1 MSDTP
6 GEDVS
11 PERGPRKSAERA
23 PEKDGEKERGAVK
36 RESEEA
42 RRERQEKSNVEKS
55 KAALEQALGDGFKF
69 TSEILGHGV
78 TDSRILQLGKNN
90 SENINGKRYIAIF
103 NKENPNKFNLCEIEF
118 GTDKEMSGMTLLKQ
132 SHEIEIKDLE
142 YTQIYHDITGKPV
155 KEGAFD
161 PTKYRSFTGP
171 GETSPP
177 GPRRSADGSLPQA
190 VTNTPARA
198 ADTGAATGALES
210 RTTVQPVQPEKQ
222 PTPREAV
229 GLREKYVEKIQGELQ
244 KIATEI
250 AGTKGREIK
259 IDTAKMPYKILVDGQ
274 KTSYVIDLAITADFE
289 SPDKFATTLAIKKQ
303 GEASP
308 YRSLEDWQKTSYL
321 KEQFTLAIAE
331 VRNEKQVA
339 NLQESLQKLE
349 ASGLKIS
356 KPANIDKLAV
366 YQFEGLLETTNSLI
380 LAIQTK
386 PDAYSILATIE
397 NANTAYMALIA
408 GSDIKELTITK
419 PIPFVWDEN
428 TKTDKEAVIKTI
440 IEYKRGQLGEK
451 SAEFTK
457 FMDKTST
464 KGIESKVGEFDEK
477 QKASYLQNYKNLT
490 EKTFLLDE
498 RIDDLSEEDIE
509 EIFENIDGSIEVT
522 EILKKPPFGVDE
534 TKAGKIAAA
543 IISEGDNKEVEFEDI
558 FEIMEGFPMINK
570 KIIPLKYLEDADD
583 FLEEYNRLRDNALN
597 LSKEERERVV
607 MMMEQVMIPCLK
619 LLEAMSKLNLQHGTK
634 IDRIIKGSKGAKV
647 RYGATE
653 GKVVYGNESY
663 TPEKAEE
670 LPEDQKQILEGLR
683 ELCFYSERSATFWE
697 TILTSFSRD
706 NVSGRL
712 YMSDMDGQKYQ
723 VDEGILRRYNDPE
736 AILAILSN
744 RKEPNPLYSGEP
756 KRLNEQAVTAEINRL
771 MKLGLAN
778 ELLQKASGKE
788 NKTNMQTTLASTEFK
803 ELYERYQIKSIRDH
817 KNFTEEQMLA
827 FQKGFLIDEGSRFES
842 QVDRGIDALTK
853 EPKYRQIVEQCLN
866 ANVPKEQI
874 LKIQERMA
882 AMGVFIFENG
892 SFKGGSL
899 GIPIDIGDNFKFTL
913 SAGGIKNS
921 EGGSDFIGSIN
932 CNIKVYDSAN
942 FNASI
947 DFTVDVGGVSLGSMQ
962 TVTTPDININFFEGL
977 FWSFASAIPT
987 VGGGMSITKNT
998 QASYERQLE
1007 EARGKTN
1014 YKEIWEK
1021 WQNNPGL
1028 SVEERYAM
1036 LKEIPAIWNTVQ
1048 PLQESFGLSNAD
1060 VIQMVK
1066 GMESEI
1072 NTKVL
1077 DDLHNGLIDLP
1088 LLNLITE
1095 VGFVMV
1101 GTLPVPVIGIRIGS
1115 AKVFIPNR
1123 NAIAAMRREMS
1134 DAEMQQKLEQAITE
1148 LESGQHIE
1156 GFINKTPDLAYD
1168 AEGNLMIRLNEG
1180 EIDIDHWR
1188 TDAERYNKT
1197 MQNAELT
1204 FENVGYIK
1212 GNPVVKVN
1220 IQNLNDKD
1228 VQIML
1233 DPALS
1238 QLNIGVGRDELF
1250 LAGDTRGLIVTRERF
1265 FYPKKPNAA
1274 RSYVQDRIVIRKRSS
1289 VRGERDATWMQ
1300 KYSAR
1305 TIQRLQG
1312 QDSFKVHTGNTARAG
1327 MESNIIDLTR
1337 PGEGFTKMEAM
1348 LNEKRFESP
1357 IGEEE
1362 MAIIKASI
1370 KDRRGALHAVDNSK
1384 YENQKINPE
1393 LFQTLDKLYKT
1404 PAFKREFMKHVGE
1417 PAEIARLLAKTPE
1430 LQDIGEKGHEL
1441 DLNLAIIYLINKWF
1455 TTLYPRSL
1463 TGKEELSKQEIRRG
1477 NLATAKRL
1485 KQNIIPWVKNYVFVP
1500 EFKKAIT
1507 RLNTRTGS
1515 QEIQMSAEQIASKVI
1530 EDLYGMGESG
1540 KAKPG
1545 SLLDKLLNDKDFDF
1559 RNVEAVGLP
1568 KGAFFFSGSR
1578 MFDRRQKGVFA
1589 QTLSHENMPK
1599 QGDLLHDF
1607 GFLKD
1612 TIHKYDLTGPDRE
1625 IARVLLEV
1633 ASPIPEEND
1642 KFLNSPLAVK
1652 IAGMN
1657 VHYLLAGEKDY
1668 KLITEVFNNRGLAN
1682 QEPHKGAVTRFRSL
1696 IKEIRT
1702 AEIESKPYTKELAN
1716 GTTVVI
1722 NMGAEVVGGGYTK
1735 CGNGSFYLLEKGD
1748 AVVLNEEGIALYSEN
1763 TEQIE
1768 GNLTKKFWSVTTAL
1782 AFTETEEVQPGK
1794 PGTPP
1799 PPTIPK
1805 GKPGR
1810 VPDGQI
1816 GYPGSGK
1823 IPADG
1828 RIQPG
1833 PTGEIGRAD
1842 GKIH

>member
-6 GEDVS
+6 EEGVS
-11 PERGPRKSAERA
+11 PEIGPRKGAEKA
-23 PEKDGEKERGAVK
+23 PEKDGEKERGTVK

-42 RRERQEKSNVEKS
+42 RRERQEKSDVDKS
-55 KAALEQALGDGFKF
+55 KAALEQALGEGFKF

-142 YTQIYHDITGKPV
+142 YTQIYHDITDKPV
-155 KEGAFD
+155 KEGDFD
-161 PTKYRSFTGP
+161 PTKYRAFTGP

-190 VTNTPARA
+190 ATDTPARA
-198 ADTGAATGALES
+198 ADTGAATGDVES
-210 RTTVQPVQPEKQ
+210 GTTVQPVHPEKQ
-222 PTPREAV
+222 PTAREAV

-250 AGTKGREIK
+250 AGAKGREIK

-274 KTSYVIDLAITADFE
+274 KTSYVIDLEISADFK
-289 SPDKFATTLAIKKQ
+289 SPDKFTTTLAIKKQ
-303 GEASP
+303 GEKSP
-308 YRSLEDWQKTSYL
+308 YRSLEDWQKTSYF

-331 VRNEKQVA
+331 IRNERQVT
-339 NLQESLQKLE
+339 NLEESLQKLE

-356 KPANIDKLAV
+356 KPAKIEKLAV

-380 LAIQTK
+380 LSIQTN
-386 PDAYSILATIE
+386 PDAYSILSTIE

-428 TKTDKEAVIKTI
+428 TKTDKEAVVKTI
-440 IEYKRGQLGEK
+440 IEYKKQQLGEK
-451 SAEFTK
+451 SREFMT
-457 FMDKTST
+457 FMDRTST
-464 KGIESKVGEFDEK
+464 KSIESKVGEFEEK

-583 FLEEYNRLRDNALN
+583 FLEEYNRLRENALN

-619 LLEAMSKLNLQHGTK
+619 LLEAMSKLNLKHGTK
-634 IDRIIKGSKGAKV
+634 IDRVIKGSKGAKV

-653 GKVVYGNESY
+653 GKVAYGNESY

-670 LPEDQKQILEGLR
+670 LPEDQKEILEGLR
-683 ELCFYSERSATFWE
+683 KLCFYSERSATFWE

-706 NVSGRL
+706 NVTGRL

-744 RKEPNPLYSGEP
+744 RREPNPLYSGDP

-778 ELLQKASGKE
+778 ELLQKTGEDSSIQLILKGP
-788 NKTNMQTTLASTEFK
+788 EFR
-803 ELYERYQIKSIRDH
+803 ELYEKYQIKSITDY
-817 KNFTEEQMLA
+817 KSFTEEQMLA
-827 FQKGFLIDEGSRFES
+827 FQKGFLIDEGSRFDS
-842 QVDRGIDALTK
+842 QIDRGRKALTK
-853 EPKYRQIVEQCLN
+853 EPKYQQIVDQCLE

-874 LKIQERMA
+874 LKIQEKMA

-899 GIPIDIGDNFKFTL
+899 GVPIDIGDNFKFIL
-913 SAGGIKNS
+913 SAGGIKNP

-962 TVTTPDININFFEGL
+962 TVTTPDVNINFFEGL
-977 FWSFASAIPT
+977 FWSFSSVIPT

-1007 EARGKTN
+1007 EAKSKTN
-1014 YKEIWEK
+1014 YKEVWEK
-1021 WQNNPGL
+1021 WQSNPGL
-1028 SVEERYAM
+1028 SVAERYAM

-1048 PLQESFGLSNAD
+1048 PLQESFGLSDAD
-1060 VIQMVK
+1060 IIQMVK
-1066 GMESEI
+1066 GMESKI
-1072 NTKVL
+1072 NAKVL

-1088 LLNLITE
+1088 ILNLITE

-1101 GTLPVPVIGIRIGS
+1101 GTLPVPVVGIRIGS

-1123 NAIAAMRREMS
+1123 NAIARMRSEMS
-1134 DAEMQQKLEQAITE
+1134 DAEMTQKLEQAIKE

-1220 IQNLNDKD
+1220 IQNINDKD
-1228 VQIML
+1228 TQILL

-1238 QLNIGVGRDELF
+1238 ELKIGVGRDELF

-1312 QDSFKVHTGNTARAG
+1312 QDSFKVHAGNTARAG

-1337 PGEGFTKMEAM
+1337 PGEGFTKMEEM
-1348 LNEKRFESP
+1348 LKEKRFESP

-1370 KDRRGALHAVDNSK
+1370 KDRRGALHAVDNSQ
-1384 YENQKINPE
+1384 YENQKVNPQ
-1393 LFQTLDKLYKT
+1393 LFQTLDKLYKS
-1404 PAFKREFMKHVGE
+1404 PSFKREFMKHVGE

-1485 KQNIIPWVKNYVFVP
+1485 KQNIIPWVKDYVFVP

-1507 RLNTRTGS
+1507 RLNTRAGS

-1530 EDLYGMGESG
+1530 EDLYGAGERG
-1540 KAKPG
+1540 KVKPG

-1578 MFDRRQKGVFA
+1578 MFDRRQKGAFG

-1668 KLITEVFNNRGLAN
+1668 KLITEVFKNRGLSN
-1682 QEPHKGAVTRFRSL
+1682 QEPHKEAVDRFRSL

-1702 AEIESKPYTKELAN
+1702 AEIEGKPYTKELAN

-1735 CGNGSFYLLEKGD
+1735 CGNGSFYLLEKGE
-1748 AVVLNEEGIALYSEN
+1748 AVVLSEEGKALYQEN

-1794 PGTPP
+1794 PGEKTPDV
-1799 PPTIPK
+1799 PK
-1805 GKPGR
+1805 GKPGTKT
-1810 VPDGQI
+1810 VE
-1816 GYPGSGK
+1816 SGPPSGD
-1823 IPADG
+1823 IPNTRG
-1828 RIQPG
+1828 IEQPG
-1833 PTGEIGRAD
+1833 PTRPNTTGRPD